1 VAADD
6 WLSPEALALDAFIA
20 PPASVAALA
29 GDPRLTAALEAA
41 SASLAP
47 GGKASN
53 AQDRYAASVIET
65 HLSARRRLTQMS
77 NALLKP

>member
-6 WLSPEALALDAFIA
+6 WLSPEAKAQDAFIA
-20 PPASVAALA
+20 PPARVAALV
-29 GDPRLTAALEAA
+29 GDPRIVAALDAA

-47 GGKASN
+47 GGKAAN
-53 AQDRYAASVIET
+53 AEDRYAASVIET
-65 HLSARRRLTQMS
+65 HLAARRRLIQMS